1 MANEVQTYTDYEWN
15 SRINSLV
22 NKLMY
27 NQEIDPK
34 TTNRYELEAA
44 KLILRWEDINYD
56 LLG

>member
-1 MANEVQTYTDYEWN
+1 MENEIQTHVDYEWN

-27 NQEIDPK
+27 EQEIDSS

-44 KLILRWEDINYD
+44 KLIIKWRAED
-56 LLG
+56 